1 MKKKYVVHSIALL
14 LIGLNFLACSAASI
28 VQKSSSGIIDADDPN
43 IQYVGRFNLSNP
55 KKVTYDWPGVFITA
69 FFEGTSCT
77 VRLNDSQNEYAVII
91 DNNAPRLLNTDTSK
105 TYLIANNLNGSRP
118 HKIVIQKRTETFVG
132 KGEFLGFVLDE
143 GKKILPPEKRP
154 DRRIEFIGNSI
165 TCAYGVEGDSATC
178 RYSPGTQNAN
188 LSYASIIARELNADY
203 SLIAYSGRGVVR
215 NYGDKNKTSVD
226 PMPCLYDRICFNDS
240 TSKWNFTSWIPQVVV
255 INLGTNDFS
264 TKPFPDKDVFQNAYK
279 NLIGKV
285 RSFYP
290 GVMIFCLCGPMI
302 DEPCLSYIKE
312 VVRDEQKDKRDR
324 DVFFIGIHYSVMT
337 KEDWGCDSHPN
348 VKGMLKMVR
357 EIAPEIKAR
366 MNW

>member
-1 MKKKYVVHSIALL
+1 MKKNYVIHSVVLL
-14 LIGLNFLACSAASI
+14 FITLNFLACSSTSLI
-28 VQKSSSGIIDADDPN
+28 QKPSSGIIDADDPN
-43 IQYVGRFNLSNP
+43 IQYVGRFNFSDP
-55 KKVTYDWPGVFITA
+55 KKVKYDWPGVYITA

-77 VRLNDSQNEYAVII
+77 VRLNDSQNEYAIII
-91 DNNAPRLLNTDTSK
+91 DNNAPRLLNPDSSK
-105 TYLIANNLNGSRP
+105 TYLVAKNLDSSRS

-132 KGEFLGFVLDE
+132 KGEFLGFILDE
-143 GKKILPPEKRP
+143 GKKLLPPEKRP

-165 TCAYGVEGDSATC
+165 TCAYGVEGDSAKC
-178 RYSPGTQNAN
+178 RYSPETQNAN

-215 NYGDKNKTSVD
+215 NYGDVNKTSVD
-226 PMPCLYDRICFNDS
+226 PMPSLFDRICFNDS
-240 TSKWNFTSWIPQVVV
+240 TSKWNFSSWIPQAFV

-264 TKPFPDKDVFQNAYK
+264 TKPHPDKNVFQNAYK
-279 NLIGKV
+279 KLIGRV
-285 RSFYP
+285 RSLYP

-324 DVFFIGIHYSVMT
+324 DVFFIGIPNSIMT
-337 KEDWGCDSHPN
+337 KDDWGCDSHPN
-348 VKGMLKMVR
+348 VKGMLKMVK